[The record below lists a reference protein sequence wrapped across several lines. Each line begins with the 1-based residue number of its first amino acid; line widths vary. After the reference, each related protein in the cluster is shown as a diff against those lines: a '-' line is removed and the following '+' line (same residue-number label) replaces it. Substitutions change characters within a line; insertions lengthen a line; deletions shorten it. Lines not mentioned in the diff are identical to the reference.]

1 MSSFAERLIAA
12 MQIRQVKLADV
23 AAAVGKS
30 VQTVHK
36 WTNGGD
42 IEHDTLKK
50 LAAYFDLNWVIL
62 RYGEQE
68 LIDVCCAYP
77 YQLSQTLMAD
87 IIDSERRHIDIV
99 QAMDLGIWEYDPA
112 RHRFYGNDY
121 VWKVMTG
128 EDRSSGWKIGTITST
143 IFPYLC
149 EENIE
154 HFEERKRFAQ
164 TTAKNGDRFLVRFK
178 TKWRPDVWV
187 LGYGIINK
195 NANGRI
201 TRIFGFIQEEAYRN
215 AANEYFKQLSGQ
227 QKRRHD
233 DAL

>member
-12 MQIRQVKLADV
+12 MQIRQIKLADV

-36 WTNGGD
+36 WANGGD

-50 LAAYFDLNWVIL
+50 LAAYLGLNWVIL

-68 LIDVCCAYP
+68 LIEVCRDYP
-77 YQLSQTLMAD
+77 FQLEQSLMAD
-87 IIDSERRHIDIV
+87 IIDSERRCIDIME
-99 QAMDLGIWEYDPA
+99 AMDFGIWEYDAA
-112 RHRFYGNDY
+112 RRRFYSSDF

-128 EDRSSGWKIGTITST
+128 EDRLSGWVVGTITST
-143 IFPYLC
+143 IFPHIC
-149 EENIE
+149 EENLD

-164 TTAKNGDRFLVRFK
+164 STAKDGDRFLLRFRA
-178 TKWRPDVWV
+178 KWRPNVWV

-195 NANGRI
+195 NMNGRV
-201 TRIFGFIQEEAYRN
+201 TRVFGFVQEEAYRN